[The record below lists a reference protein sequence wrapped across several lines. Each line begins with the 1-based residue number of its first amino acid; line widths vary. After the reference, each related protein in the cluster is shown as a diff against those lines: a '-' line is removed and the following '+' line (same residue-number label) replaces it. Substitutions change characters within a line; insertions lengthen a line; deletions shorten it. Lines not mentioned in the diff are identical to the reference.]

1 MKNVRI
7 PVLSVNTVNKATE
20 LYVQLRALE
29 VLYPKEFN
37 ELLPE
42 TSKLRGQNYRT
53 NDRGVVEN
61 QPVSD
66 TTRSGET
73 SLTTHEEADASGTAQ
88 GESSTRVSKHAVQR
102 DAEEKLKKLPKKLLR
117 P

>member
-7 PVLSVNTVNKATE
+7 PVLSVSTVNKARE

-53 NDRGVVEN
+53 NDRRVVEN

-66 TTRSGET
+66 TTRGGKT
-73 SLTTHEEADASGTAQ
+73 SVTTHEEADSSRTSQ
-88 GESSTRVSKHAVQR
+88 GESATRETSDSVHR
-102 DAEEKLKKLPKKLLR
+102 DAEEKLEKSVVNGS
-117 P
+117 